1 MWREQN
7 WTVAKGIIIKEVK
20 IVNEV
25 NFKKSIHYRRK
36 EKRSFGGTQGQS
48 MALIF

>member
-1 MWREQN
+1 MWRDQN

-25 NFKKSIHYRRK
+25 NLKSLFIMEEKKR
-36 EKRSFGGTQGQS
+36 G
-48 MALIF
+48 ALVAHRVKVWL